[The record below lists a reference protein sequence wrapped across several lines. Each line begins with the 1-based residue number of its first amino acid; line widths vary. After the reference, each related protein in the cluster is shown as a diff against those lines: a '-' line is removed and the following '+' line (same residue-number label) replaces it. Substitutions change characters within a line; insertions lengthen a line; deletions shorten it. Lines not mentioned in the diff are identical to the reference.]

1 MGCSASAEAAPDL
14 PPPPPGTNVG
24 DGTKILLA
32 CMTQHQRR
40 YKDNWLGFDESNCM
54 RALKIRERAVA
65 FTLHAVN
72 ARHQH
77 TYTLESEGGW
87 LGRAAD
93 EPRIQMMANQPRERA
108 ARVRF
113 DLSRFRQTG
122 RVTLLCVD
130 NNRYISHRNNGGW
143 MVATYGNGGQNTEG
157 DIDYYMAVV
166 SGRGAATLV
175 PPGHV
180 SGAEAARMAARAP
193 PAPAPPRPD
202 ARPPQPQPR
211 RARAEDYDEFVA
223 FTGVDRATAERF
235 VDGALG
241 RGLSLRDAIRAFF
254 EGQGSPKP
262 PPPPPL
268 EVSFRT
274 NGGQTFSAGDLG
286 GAVTEASAVGELR
299 ALVAKHYD
307 SEPKRIRLVSRGNIL
322 RDDAQT
328 LGAAG
333 VRPKDKLMVVVMKGA
348 TRFSKARK

>member
-1 MGCSASAEAAPDL
+1 
-14 PPPPPGTNVG
+14 
-24 DGTKILLA
+24 
-32 CMTQHQRR
+32 
-40 YKDNWLGFDESNCM
+40 
-54 RALKIRERAVA
+54 
-65 FTLHAVN
+65 
-72 ARHQH
+72 
-77 TYTLESEGGW
+77 
-87 LGRAAD
+87 
-93 EPRIQMMANQPRERA
+93 
-108 ARVRF
+108 
-113 DLSRFRQTG
+113 
-122 RVTLLCVD
+122 
-130 NNRYISHRNNGGW
+130 
-143 MVATYGNGGQNTEG
+143 
-157 DIDYYMAVV
+157 
-166 SGRGAATLV
+166 
-175 PPGHV
+175 
-180 SGAEAARMAARAP
+180 MAARAP
-193 PAPAPPRPD
+193 PAPAPQRPD
-202 ARPPQPQPR
+202 ARPPQPR

-348 TRFSKARK
+348 TRFSKGRK

>member
-1 MGCSASAEAAPDL
+1 MSSSSDDGEGFLGRCDPELFVKEGPAAP
-14 PPPPPGTNVG
+14 P
-24 DGTKILLA
+24 A
-32 CMTQHQRR
+32 
-40 YKDNWLGFDESNCM
+40 
-54 RALKIRERAVA
+54 
-65 FTLHAVN
+65 
-72 ARHQH
+72 
-77 TYTLESEGGW
+77 
-87 LGRAAD
+87 
-93 EPRIQMMANQPRERA
+93 
-108 ARVRF
+108 
-113 DLSRFRQTG
+113 
-122 RVTLLCVD
+122 
-130 NNRYISHRNNGGW
+130 
-143 MVATYGNGGQNTEG
+143 
-157 DIDYYMAVV
+157 
-166 SGRGAATLV
+166 
-175 PPGHV
+175 
-180 SGAEAARMAARAP
+180 

-202 ARPPQPQPR
+202 ARAPQPR

-348 TRFSKARK
+348 TRFSKGRK

>member
-1 MGCSASAEAAPDL
+1 
-14 PPPPPGTNVG
+14 
-24 DGTKILLA
+24 
-32 CMTQHQRR
+32 
-40 YKDNWLGFDESNCM
+40 
-54 RALKIRERAVA
+54 
-65 FTLHAVN
+65 
-72 ARHQH
+72 
-77 TYTLESEGGW
+77 
-87 LGRAAD
+87 
-93 EPRIQMMANQPRERA
+93 
-108 ARVRF
+108 
-113 DLSRFRQTG
+113 
-122 RVTLLCVD
+122 
-130 NNRYISHRNNGGW
+130 
-143 MVATYGNGGQNTEG
+143 
-157 DIDYYMAVV
+157 MAVV

-193 PAPAPPRPD
+193 PAPAPPPARPD

-211 RARAEDYDEFVA
+211 RARAEDYDEFMA

-286 GAVTEASAVGELR
+286 AEVTEASAVGELR

>member
-1 MGCSASAEAAPDL
+1 M
-14 PPPPPGTNVG
+14 
-24 DGTKILLA
+24 
-32 CMTQHQRR
+32 
-40 YKDNWLGFDESNCM
+40 
-54 RALKIRERAVA
+54 
-65 FTLHAVN
+65 
-72 ARHQH
+72 
-77 TYTLESEGGW
+77 
-87 LGRAAD
+87 
-93 EPRIQMMANQPRERA
+93 
-108 ARVRF
+108 
-113 DLSRFRQTG
+113 
-122 RVTLLCVD
+122 
-130 NNRYISHRNNGGW
+130 
-143 MVATYGNGGQNTEG
+143 
-157 DIDYYMAVV
+157 
-166 SGRGAATLV
+166 

-180 SGAEAARMAARAP
+180 SGAEAARMAARGA
-193 PAPAPPRPD
+193 AGAGAAAGAA
-202 ARPPQPQPR
+202 ARAAAAAR
-211 RARAEDYDEFVA
+211 SRAARARAEDRRLLCAESYEFVA

-322 RDDAQT
+322 RDDAQA

-348 TRFSKARK
+348 TRFSKARKRRRCSDLRTPHRSRRLRGHLPGPRLRSWLRGIRSSRRPPPESEIPPPSVAGGCMFLRPNAVFSRLAERVCYLRSPSSTELQARVAQSERDAVASGSAPCGFDAPLPHHGQVNAERQRTTACKRRRPRSRCPRRSGPGPGGEQVVLGHRLS

>member
-1 MGCSASAEAAPDL
+1 MPPGWVATWDVDAWAYYFFDAARGASTWRYPG
-14 PPPPPGTNVG
+14 PPPP
-24 DGTKILLA
+24 
-32 CMTQHQRR
+32 
-40 YKDNWLGFDESNCM
+40 
-54 RALKIRERAVA
+54 RERFVA
-65 FTLHAVN
+65 A
-72 ARHQH
+72 
-77 TYTLESEGGW
+77 
-87 LGRAAD
+87 
-93 EPRIQMMANQPRERA
+93 
-108 ARVRF
+108 
-113 DLSRFRQTG
+113 
-122 RVTLLCVD
+122 
-130 NNRYISHRNNGGW
+130 
-143 MVATYGNGGQNTEG
+143 ATYLGARPGYVFTTRRGRTGYYLEDGG
-157 DIDYYMAVV
+157 APP
-166 SGRGAATLV
+166 GAA
-175 PPGHV
+175 PPPRG
-180 SGAEAARMAARAP
+180 RAP
-193 PAPAPPRPD
+193 PAPAPRRPD
-202 ARPPQPQPR
+202 ARQPQPQPR

-274 NGGQTFSAGDLG
+274 NGGQTFAAGDLG
-286 GAVTEASAVGELR
+286 GAVTAESAVGELR

>member
-1 MGCSASAEAAPDL
+1 
-14 PPPPPGTNVG
+14 
-24 DGTKILLA
+24 
-32 CMTQHQRR
+32 MTHHWRR
-40 YKDNWLGFDESNCM
+40 RRDNWLGFDESNCM
-54 RALKIRERAVA
+54 RAMKIRERAVA

-72 ARHQH
+72 ARQQH

-87 LGRAAD
+87 LGRVD
-93 EPRIQMMANQPRERA
+93 SESIQMMANQPRERA

-113 DLSRFRQTG
+113 DLRRFRQTG

-130 NNRYISHRNNGGW
+130 TNRYISHRNNGGW

-157 DIDYYMAVV
+157 DIDYYVAVV
-166 SGRGAATLV
+166 SGRGAARLV

-193 PAPAPPRPD
+193 PPPAPAPQRPS

-348 TRFSKARK
+348 TRFSKARKK

>member
-1 MGCSASAEAAPDL
+1 
-14 PPPPPGTNVG
+14 
-24 DGTKILLA
+24 
-32 CMTQHQRR
+32 
-40 YKDNWLGFDESNCM
+40 
-54 RALKIRERAVA
+54 
-65 FTLHAVN
+65 
-72 ARHQH
+72 
-77 TYTLESEGGW
+77 
-87 LGRAAD
+87 
-93 EPRIQMMANQPRERA
+93 
-108 ARVRF
+108 
-113 DLSRFRQTG
+113 
-122 RVTLLCVD
+122 
-130 NNRYISHRNNGGW
+130 
-143 MVATYGNGGQNTEG
+143 
-157 DIDYYMAVV
+157 
-166 SGRGAATLV
+166 
-175 PPGHV
+175 
-180 SGAEAARMAARAP
+180 MAARAP
-193 PAPAPPRPD
+193 PAPAPRRPD

-274 NGGQTFSAGDLG
+274 NGGQTFPAGDLG

-307 SEPKRIRLVSRGNIL
+307 SEPKRIRLVSRGNICGTT
-322 RDDAQT
+322 RA